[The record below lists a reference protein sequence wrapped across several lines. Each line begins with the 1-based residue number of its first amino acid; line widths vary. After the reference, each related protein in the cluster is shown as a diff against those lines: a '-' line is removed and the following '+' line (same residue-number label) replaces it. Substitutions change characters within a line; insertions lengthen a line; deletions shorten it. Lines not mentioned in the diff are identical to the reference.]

1 MCKLASVLAIA
12 MIAGVAGADDSD
24 APWEIHGQVVDEYGK
39 PVEEFEAAT
48 FWSSNG
54 KQWDDAGEFFKGD
67 RAGFKIWKEEG
78 VLAAFP
84 KKIAKHLPDGTFS
97 VAVDDRPRVSVFV
110 TDKAQARG
118 GFVSVDKEAADDAVT
133 ITLATLVRVH
143 GKVFC
148 LEADRTPDWT
158 MAVVHPVGDQ
168 QNYLHFTQC
177 GSFKGEF
184 SFLLPPG
191 KYDLDVYSSSPDAH
205 MPKPG
210 QRKLKDAPADMP
222 PYLSGIR
229 IEVPAQAELDLGVL
243 NVELPKDKD
252 GIARDYSQ
260 FYGKEPPP
268 LSITD
273 ARGVEKAV
281 NLADF
286 HGKWVLLDFW
296 ALWCGPCVHG
306 SLPELTKF
314 YEEHAADRDRFEIL
328 AMCNTEEEKAL
339 TIDAYDALA
348 APIIENVWNGKQL
361 PFPVLIDGEGK
372 TYGIYGIQSWPTV
385 LLIDPAGHLV
395 KNGDASTLAKEL
407 QKTP

>member
-1 MCKLASVLAIA
+1 MCKVASILAFAMLAA
-12 MIAGVAGADDSD
+12 VAQADDSD
-24 APWEIHGQVVDEYGK
+24 STWEIHGQVVDEQGK
-39 PVEEFEAAT
+39 PVDDFEAAS

-54 KQWDDAGEFFKGD
+54 KQWDDAGEFIKGD
-67 RAGFKIWKEEG
+67 RTWKDEG

-84 KKIAKHLPDGTFS
+84 KTIAKHLPNGAFS
-97 VAVDDRPRVSVFV
+97 VAVDDRPRISVFA
-110 TDKAQARG
+110 TDKAQTRG
-118 GFVSVDKEAADDAVT
+118 GYVSVERESAADSVT
-133 ITLATLVRVH
+133 ITLAPLVRVH

-148 LEADRTPDWT
+148 AEADRTPDWT
-158 MAVVHPVGDQ
+158 MAVVHPVDDQ
-168 QNYLHFTQC
+168 HNYNYLHFTIC
-177 GSFKGEF
+177 GSYKGEF

-205 MPKPG
+205 MPKPAE
-210 QRKLKDAPADMP
+210 RKLKDAPADMP

-252 GIARDYSQ
+252 GIGRDYSQ

-273 ARGVEKAV
+273 ARGVAKDV
-281 NLADF
+281 KLADF
-286 HGKWVLLDFW
+286 RGKWVLLDFW
-296 ALWCGPCVHG
+296 ALWCGPCVHS

-314 YEEHAADRDRFEIL
+314 YEEHAADRDRFQIL
-328 AMCNTEEEKAL
+328 AICNTEDEKAL

-372 TYGIYGIQSWPTV
+372 TYGIYGIQSWPTIV
-385 LLIDPAGHLV
+385 LIDPAGHLV
-395 KNGDASTLAKEL
+395 KGGDDAMLAEEL
-407 QKTP
+407 QKAKQ